1 MHHQSAIEATPM
13 PDAGVFTARCL
24 PPNRPMNLDSL
35 MRFLRDLHDLDVT
48 LFSFGGTEIHLSTLL
63 KIVAVVILLVW
74 IAQFFRA
81 LLLNRLLKRT
91 HLDPGTQQAV
101 GAIVHY
107 AVLVI
112 GIAVAL
118 QNAGINLTAFS
129 VVAGALGVGVGFGLQ
144 NIFSNFISGLIIM
157 FERPIKVGDRIEIAG
172 VEGTV
177 QSIGARRTTILTNDN
192 ITIIVPN
199 QRFITD
205 NVTNL
210 LYSGHRIRVHVPVAV
225 TVGTEARTME
235 RLLLAAAEAHPDV
248 LDDPPPSVRLVSLG
262 GPAMQ
267 FELLAW
273 TSSRVNA
280 RRQLLSDLNFDIGE
294 RLRQHDIRNA

>member
-1 MHHQSAIEATPM
+1 
-13 PDAGVFTARCL
+13 
-24 PPNRPMNLDSL
+24 MNLHT
-35 MRFLRDLHDLDVT
+35 FLRELRELDFA
-48 LFSFGGTEIHLSTLL
+48 LFSIGGAEIYVSTLV
-63 KIVAVVILLVW
+63 KIVATVAVLVW
-74 IAQFFRA
+74 LAQFVRA
-81 LLLNRLLKRT
+81 WLLNRLLKRT
-91 HLDPGTQQAV
+91 HLDPGTQQAI

-107 AVLVI
+107 VVLVV
-112 GIAVAL
+112 GIVLVL
-118 QNAGINLTAFS
+118 QNVGINLTAFS

-157 FERPIKVGDRIEIAG
+157 FERPIKVGDRVEIAN

-177 QSIGARRTTILTNDN
+177 QAIGARRTTILTNDN

-210 LYSGHRIRVHVPVAV
+210 LYSGHRIRVHLAV
-225 TVGTEARTME
+225 TVATGTDARTME
-235 RLLLAAAEAHPDV
+235 RLLLDAAHAHPDV
-248 LDDPPPSVRLVSLG
+248 LEDPPPAVRLMSLG

-273 TSSRVNA
+273 TSSRINT
-280 RRQLLSDLNFDIGE
+280 RRQLLSDLNFDVGE